1 VQLTGIDT
9 SVLNPQVI
17 EYITNLETQIAI
29 LKEQI
34 NILTLRRFGRS
45 SEQYDIKQ
53 QPLFPSEAEQ
63 ENLPKDCNK
72 EDKEKQAI
80 KSYSRN
86 KPGRKPLNPNLRREV
101 DTKDLSAQE
110 KICSCCGYELIK
122 IGEEK
127 SERLEYVPA
136 EIYVKLTIRPK
147 YICGNCEG
155 KENEDSPAVKIKP
168 PEPQIIPRSI
178 AGASLLS
185 NIMIQKFQD
194 HVPFHRQE
202 TIFKRIGVEISKQ
215 DMSNWQQHIYRFL
228 APLFLLLGKVLISSN
243 IIRMDE
249 TTSQVMGSEEKS
261 DTKKSYIW
269 LMRGGPPEIPVVIYA
284 YRPTREA
291 KNVIELLKG
300 FSGYLQTDGYEGY
313 DAAVKELCG
322 IIHVGCFAHSRRKF
336 FEAAKAVKTPQSA
349 EVGLSYIRKLYEIER
364 TLREM
369 NLDDNKFLE
378 ERKEKAG
385 VILSEF
391 HEWLNKRNNEVL
403 PTSALGKAVAYT
415 LRQWDKLIKYL
426 ENPYL
431 TPDNNIAENCIRPYV
446 VGRKNYMFHKSPEG
460 AKSACGMYTLIETA
474 KQNGVD
480 PFRYLDEL
488 FKKAPYLSSPKEW
501 EELLPWNIFKSKT
514 IDHIKYTTD

>member
-1 VQLTGIDT
+1 MQLTGIDT
-9 SVLNPQVI
+9 SILNPQVI

-34 NILTLRRFGRS
+34 NILTLKRFGRS

-53 QPLFPSEAEQ
+53 QPLFPGETEQ

-80 KSYSRN
+80 KSYTRN
-86 KPGRKPLNPNLRREV
+86 KPGRKPLNLNLQRKIE
-101 DTKDLSAQE
+101 TKDLPDEE
-110 KICSCCGYELIK
+110 KICSCCGRELIK

-136 EIYVKLTIRPK
+136 EIYVQVTIRPK

-155 KENEDSPAVKIKP
+155 KENEDSPAVKIMP
-168 PEPQIIPRSI
+168 PEPHIIPRSI
-178 AGASLLS
+178 AGAGLLS

-194 HVPFHRQE
+194 HVPYHRQE
-202 TIFKRIGVEISKQ
+202 TIFKRISVDISKQ
-215 DMSNWQQHIYRFL
+215 DMCNWQQQIFKFL
-228 APLFLLLGKVLISSN
+228 TPLFLLLRKALISWN

-249 TTSQVMGSEEKS
+249 TTSQVMGEEGKN
-261 DTKKSYIW
+261 DTQNSYIW
-269 LMRGGPPEIPVVIYA
+269 LMRGGPPEKPVVIYE
-284 YRPTREA
+284 YRSTREA
-291 KNVIELLKG
+291 KNAIELLKG

-313 DAAVKELCG
+313 NAAVKELTG

-349 EVGLSYIRKLYEIER
+349 EVGISYIRKLYEVER

-369 NLDDNKFLE
+369 NLGDEKFLE
-378 ERKEKAG
+378 ERKRKAG
-385 VILSEF
+385 VILFEF

-403 PTSALGKAVAYT
+403 PSSALGKAVTYT
-415 LRQWDKLIKYL
+415 LKQWDKLINYL

-446 VGRKNYMFHKSPEG
+446 IGRKNYMFHKSPEG

-474 KQNGVD
+474 KQNGFD
-480 PFRYLDEL
+480 PNKYLNEL
-488 FKKAPYLSSPKEW
+488 FRKAPYVPSPEGW
-501 EELLPWNIFKSKT
+501 EELLPWNIFKPKDITT
-514 IDHIKYTTD
+514 I